1 MSLVADIANQSL
13 DAIGWGTSIG
23 DIQEG
28 TKEAQIL
35 LRAYSQCRKQLLR
48 GAHWDFARKTA
59 QMNLL
64 ADATGQTANVG
75 AVVPTPWIYAYSYP
89 TDCLKA
95 RFIPWNPQ
103 ITPAQPPGNIQTSTA
118 PVVTG
123 LVQGPLV
130 GQRIKPARF
139 TVATDPNFTSQPG
152 ANGWEIP
159 GVSPQGSTV
168 VLTNVQ
174 TATLVYTMDMLYPN
188 MWDPQFRAALVAY
201 IGSEVALP
209 LWAQKD
215 VKVGM
220 AMRTQQ
226 VMIVKDKLKAARVSD
241 GNEGWYSSDIRVDWM
256 AIRNTGGG
264 WGGGD
269 NAYGGMGVYGYGWDS
284 CGFSDG
290 SAY

>member
-1 MSLVADIANQSL
+1 MSNLVADVMNQAL
-13 DAIGWGTSIG
+13 DAIGWGTIIG
-23 DIQEG
+23 DPEEG
-28 TKEAQIL
+28 TREAQIL
-35 LRAYSQCRKQLLR
+35 LRAYGQCRKQLLR

-64 ADATGQTANVG
+64 ADASGQTANVG
-75 AVVPTPWIYAYSYP
+75 SIVPVPWLYEYSYP

-103 ITPAQPPGNIQTSTA
+103 ITPAQPPGNIQTGSA

-123 LVQGPLV
+123 LVQGPIV

-152 ANGWEIP
+152 SNGWEIP
-159 GVSPQGSTV
+159 GVSPMGSTV
-168 VLTNVQ
+168 ILTNVQ

-188 MWDPQFRAALVAY
+188 MWDAQFRAAFVAY
-201 IGSEVALP
+201 IGAEVALP
-209 LWAQKD
+209 LWMQKD
-215 VKVGM
+215 VKIGM

-226 VMIVKDKLKAARVSD
+226 IAIVKDKLKAARITD
-241 GNEGWYSSDIRVDWM
+241 GNEGWFSSDLYPDWM
-256 AIRNTGGG
+256 RIRNTGGG
-264 WGGGD
+264 
-269 NAYGGMGVYGYGWDS
+269 YGANNWDAGVLGYGYDS
-284 CGFSDG
+284 CGFADG